1 MPADMSDEMMTS
13 EESLLLDRLNRIETN
28 AAGYFAVHLHLSELR
43 GNNKQPHFLNIASRT
58 FDNLT
63 ESHDAT
69 LFAMSNADM
78 VLICRNVAVDDVDAT
93 IEKVR
98 GLFSEDPLT
107 ISEEGDFED
116 RFATWYD
123 LSSGE
128 DFAAFFAAVTDLAVE
143 AERKLE
149 ELATRRGAEQMAGE
163 PLSPTNLTGIN
174 AKLLAM
180 RVADLIK
187 RQTCLKV
194 SPGGGGALV
203 FRELF
208 ISMGEVR
215 DRIAEGVNLF
225 ASPWLFQYL
234 SETLDKRLIS
244 VILEE
249 DYENMP
255 DAISINLNISTV
267 LSKDFQNLHRAVGGH
282 TDKVVVELQIIDIL
296 ADMRNY
302 AYARD
307 SLQERG
313 YRVVVDGLSP
323 LSIEFFEPA
332 MLKSDFLKVAWG
344 PEFQGDEGGRRVEEM
359 RSVVTRA
366 GKDSM
371 ILARVDSEAAVKWG
385 LNLGVSR
392 FQGFFIDKLVQ
403 VMGGGGR
410 KK

>member
-1 MPADMSDEMMTS
+1 MPADNSDEMTTS
-13 EESLLLDRLNRIETN
+13 EESLLLARLNRIEN
-28 AAGYFAVHLHLSELR
+28 AAAGYFAVHLHLSELR

-58 FDNLT
+58 FDNLL
-63 ESHDAT
+63 ESNDAT
-69 LFAMSNADM
+69 LFPMNNADM
-78 VLICRNVAVDDVDAT
+78 VLVCRNISVDDVDAT

-98 GLFSEDPLT
+98 GLFSEDSLAS
-107 ISEEGDFED
+107 SEEGDFED

-123 LSSGE
+123 LSNGE
-128 DFAAFFAAVTDLAVE
+128 DFAAFFATVTDLAVE
-143 AERKLE
+143 TERKLE
-149 ELATRRGAEQMAGE
+149 ELAKQRGAEKMAGE
-163 PLSPTNLTGIN
+163 PLSPSNLTAIN
-174 AKLLAM
+174 GKLQAM
-180 RVADLIK
+180 RVADLIR

-215 DRIAEGVNLF
+215 DRIAEGINLF

-267 LSKDFQNLHRAVGGH
+267 LSKDFQSLHRAVGEY
-282 TDKVVVELQIIDIL
+282 TNKVVVELQLIDIL
-296 ADMRNY
+296 ADMRNF

-313 YRVVVDGLSP
+313 YKVVVDGLSP

-344 PEFQGDEGGRRVEEM
+344 PEFLGDDSGRRDKEM
-359 RSVVTRA
+359 RLVVTRA

-403 VMGGGGR
+403 VMSGG
-410 KK
+410 KHK